1 MQQIEGIPKVIP
13 GVAYYSSIKVAKPDF
28 NGDKYGY
35 EINLAVSDEIFQAFK
50 DAGFNAG
57 LYDAGSRKYTEDPV
71 ILFYLWEKNS
81 KGTPNDPPMLINTDM
96 EDIDVQVGN
105 GSKVNV
111 QWRSSGAYGPSK
123 QYKRAVLEVVQ
134 VVDLVEYAPQGS
146 VKLAFE

>member
-1 MQQIEGIPKVIP
+1 MQQIEGIPKIIP
-13 GVAYYSSIKVAKPDF
+13 GVAYYSSVKVLKPDF

-35 EINLAVSDEIFQAFK
+35 EINLAVSDEIFQKFK
-50 DAGFNAG
+50 AAGYNAG
-57 LYDAGSRKYTEDPV
+57 MYDAGSRKYTEDPV
-71 ILFYLWEKNS
+71 ILFYLWEMDS
-81 KGTPNDPPMLINTDM
+81 KGKKNDPPRLIDLDM

-111 QWRSSGAYGPSK
+111 QWRSSGMYGPAK

-134 VVDLVEYAPQGS
+134 VVDLVEYAPQGE